1 MAMSACGSAE
11 PRDFS
16 RWSFQARDMALIW
29 TIFFVFFLECI
40 VKMHLDVRL
49 SSDMIG
55 IFETEKMF
63 FSLVTSQHGCHRSGL
78 VVIDRKSMG

>member
-1 MAMSACGSAE
+1 MEFPSKRHGPHMDDRC
-11 PRDFS
+11 
-16 RWSFQARDMALIW
+16 
-29 TIFFVFFLECI
+29 FFVECI
-40 VKMHLDVRL
+40 VKLHLDVRL